1 MCVGLLRKSFGVL
14 SAVNVCVL
22 LCIEFLRQADSF
34 VFFFGGALD
43 VAVSYLVV

>member
-1 MCVGLLRKSFGVL
+1 MCVGLLRKSFRVL

-34 VFFFGGALD
+34 VFFGGAVD